1 MGSEKK
7 SAMSAGADINN
18 RRGPASTTARNGEPG
33 TVDASPPKASE
44 DAHEPEDLV
53 IAEEAEE
60 EYNLRGIKSTI
71 PYTEYRDRRL
81 ESKS

>member
-1 MGSEKK
+1 MGPKER
-7 SAMSAGADINN
+7 SAAMKGIS
-18 RRGPASTTARNGEPG
+18 
-33 TVDASPPKASE
+33 ASPSA
-44 DAHEPEDLV
+44 PEDNQSAEDLA

-60 EYNLRGIKSTI
+60 EYNLRGVEGTT

>member
-1 MGSEKK
+1 MGPKER
-7 SAMSAGADINN
+7 SAMKGIS
-18 RRGPASTTARNGEPG
+18 
-33 TVDASPPKASE
+33 ASPPP
-44 DAHEPEDLV
+44 PEDNPSAEDLA

-60 EYNLRGIKSTI
+60 EYNLRGIEGTT